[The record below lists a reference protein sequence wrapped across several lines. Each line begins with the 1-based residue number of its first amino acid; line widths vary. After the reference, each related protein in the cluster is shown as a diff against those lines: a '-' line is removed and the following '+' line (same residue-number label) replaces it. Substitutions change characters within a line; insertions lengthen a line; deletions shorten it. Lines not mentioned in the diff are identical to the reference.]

1 MRDTWKVNSSEDRI
15 EIEKELYD
23 FAASQ
28 NESFSKD
35 DVEGIIRDYNF
46 MASGQYKNDK
56 VRHDSMWADYKMTM
70 AGDNHHDKGMYKAYI
85 RLLKTNN
92 LFMVFCDGRM
102 P

>member
-70 AGDNHHDKGMYKAYI
+70 AGDNHHDKVVYNAYE
-85 RLLKTNN
+85 LLLRDNQLLAIFK
-92 LFMVFCDGRM
+92 RWKHQ
-102 P
+102 